1 MNLASPVGRSNH
13 TNTTYL
19 KYKHDY
25 YILVLVHRFK
35 KKIKHRKIYQKI
47 TIMHSIN
54 IEQLFVVVSDGHV

>member
-1 MNLASPVGRSNH
+1 MNLASPVGRSNR

-35 KKIKHRKIYQKI
+35 KKKTKHQKI
-47 TIMHSIN
+47 IIMHSIN
-54 IEQLFVVVSDGHV
+54 IEQLFVVVSDGYV